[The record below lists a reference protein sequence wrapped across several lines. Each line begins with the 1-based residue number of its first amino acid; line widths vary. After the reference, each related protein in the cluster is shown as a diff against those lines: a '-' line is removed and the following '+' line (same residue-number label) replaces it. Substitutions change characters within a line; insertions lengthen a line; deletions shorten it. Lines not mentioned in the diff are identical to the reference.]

1 MKRSSL
7 FTMLSLH
14 SGFVVGTMVNL
25 AYVGVVEFS
34 ILSEMMQ
41 SDKVEDPADIL
52 NSPRTLVTLCA
63 SGCIMTAFL
72 LIFRALLLMLTPKN
86 TPFVRRYELA
96 HFAGVIL
103 AYLLTSLSLW
113 AKVSQLLDGVYLVM
127 ILLGW
132 ITAPL
137 VVMMIWLVRI
147 YSQEFSKEQSTTT
160 TDKLTDL
167 EAPLLEQETAD
178 DDNSVSLTEAQQY
191 RMGRLICTVFGLLGF
206 LMPCVSLGYSV
217 LQLGYFD
224 ASHANT
230 TDLDEHQAALSKLV
244 LYESMVAALAC
255 CMTAFLSCVTCL
267 MMLLSVIEDQSIVE
281 ALNQSFEKNV
291 VFKYASFAFGN
302 VIGWAALSF
311 MKIVTCP
318 TPSLPSLIRVIAFET
333 LVVTLAVGFH
343 QLLCNCCKDHPSQG
357 RNERN

>member
-72 LIFRALLLMLTPKN
+72 LIFRALLLMLTPKK
-86 TPFVRRYELA
+86 TPSVWRYALA
-96 HFAGVIL
+96 HVAGIIL
-103 AYLLTSLSLW
+103 ANLLTSLCLW
-113 AKVSQLLDGVYLVM
+113 AKISQLLDGVHLVM
-127 ILLGW
+127 IILGS

-137 VVMMIWLVRI
+137 VVMVIWWIRTNC
-147 YSQEFSKEQSTTT
+147 QEFSEEELTTT
-160 TDKLTDL
+160 GKLSDL
-167 EAPLLEQETAD
+167 ETPLLEHEPTN
-178 DDNSVSLTEAQQY
+178 DNSVSLTEAQQS